1 MTPNKTNHLAR
12 CASKAIARLLLCLMC
27 VIPFLLGA
35 SAAKAQA
42 APVLLLSPT
51 PVTFYLNGPSAQM
64 SVDLMAQNV
73 VNMNAYE
80 FVLSYDPAKLEFV
93 SVTPGTW
100 LSPGTKFYSSYTSG
114 RIHYA
119 YALVGGTPVSNNG
132 KLATIT
138 FKAIGFG
145 SSALTFSEP
154 QSCKYARGDG
164 SQQLFNLQSGS
175 VNTTFDPNGSASGAV
190 AGTFSLQGQT
200 TSGGVPVTLD
210 DGKFLDRG
218 PFSGLSLNQSGSNFS
233 ILPVVM
239 DLYTVTTSQPRYLN
253 IDSGCGKTKPVFGT
267 TSTLSPLKL
276 KGGNAVWTD
285 NVINIDDISKILG
298 VYGQA
303 STLAAPLDADIN
315 FNGTVDV
322 YDLAMAAG
330 NYGLTCA
337 IAYDNWVP

>member
-1 MTPNKTNHLAR
+1 MTPNKANNLAR
-12 CASKAIARLLLCLMC
+12 HVSKTIARLLLCVMC
-27 VIPFLLGA
+27 VIPFLFSA

-51 PVTFYLNGPSAQM
+51 PVTFYLNGPSTQM
-64 SVDLMAQNV
+64 NVDLMAQNV

-80 FVLSYDPAKLEFV
+80 FVLSYDPAILEFV
-93 SVTPGTW
+93 SVTPGSW
-100 LSPGTKFYSSYTSG
+100 LSPGTKFYSSYTPG

-119 YALVGGTPVSNNG
+119 YALVGGTPVSGNG

-154 QSCKYARGDG
+154 LSCKYARGDG
-164 SQQLFNLQSGS
+164 SQQLFNLQGGS
-175 VNTTFDPNGSASGAV
+175 VSTTFDPNGSAAGSV

-200 TSGGVPVTLD
+200 NSGGVPVTLD
-210 DGKFLDRG
+210 NGVYLDDG
-218 PFSGLSLNQSGSNFS
+218 PFSGVSLSQAGTNLS
-233 ILPVVM
+233 INPVMM
-239 DLYTVTTSQPRYLN
+239 DIYTVTTNQSRYLN
-253 IDSGCGKTKPVFGT
+253 IDAGCGKTKTVFGT
-267 TSTLSPLKL
+267 TNTLSPLKL

-285 NVINIDDISKILG
+285 NVINMQDISAILG
-298 VYGQA
+298 VYGEA
-303 STLAAPLDADIN
+303 STVAAPLEADIN
-315 FNGTVDV
+315 ANGTVDV

-337 IAYDNWVP
+337 TAYANWVP